1 MILKHI
7 IISLKNL
14 IKNLNGSHKILPM
27 IQFLMDR
34 LIYFSNDQKFDFL
47 NYL

>member
-1 MILKHI
+1 LKHF
-7 IISLKNL
+7 
-14 IKNLNGSHKILPM
+14 IKNLNASHKILPL

-34 LIYFSNDQKFDFL
+34 LIYFSNDQKFDIL